1 MGVAVTRKPTST
13 PGDHVKHPER
23 LGVRRHDA
31 GEAIAAMVTGRSWGV
46 GVCCVLLAALHPS
59 MRCDQGRR
67 DGSDVRD
74 SPHRIFSFSQPT
86 PTSRTWPSFLV
97 LLYSIA

>member
-46 GVCCVLLAALHPS
+46 GVCCVLLAALRPS
-59 MRCDQGRR
+59 MRSGATARMSGILR
-67 DGSDVRD
+67 TGSSA
-74 SPHRIFSFSQPT
+74 SPRLL
-86 PTSRTWPSFLV
+86 LV
-97 LLYSIA
+97 PVHLS